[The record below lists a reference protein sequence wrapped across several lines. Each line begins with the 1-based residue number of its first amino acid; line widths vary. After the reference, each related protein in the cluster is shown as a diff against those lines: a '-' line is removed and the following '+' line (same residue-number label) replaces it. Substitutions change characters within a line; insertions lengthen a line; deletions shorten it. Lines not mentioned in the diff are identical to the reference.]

1 MKPFR
6 QEKLPNGLQ
15 IKFFDETN
23 RYFGDYHRV
32 CLRVV
37 MTFDLE
43 VPGTADLSDA
53 PFWNEVRSSFG
64 QTLDVTKRLERMGVP
79 GAAVKQTIS
88 SLIDDFLKTADDY
101 MGSPSYLY
109 RLAKGEMDKLN
120 KVGRFY

>member
-79 GAAVKQTIS
+79 GAAVKQTVS
-88 SLIDDFLKTADDY
+88 DLIDDFLKAADEYMSRPDY
-101 MGSPSYLY
+101 PR
-109 RLAKGEMDKLN
+109 RLAQGELVRLN
-120 KVGRFY
+120 KNLRFY